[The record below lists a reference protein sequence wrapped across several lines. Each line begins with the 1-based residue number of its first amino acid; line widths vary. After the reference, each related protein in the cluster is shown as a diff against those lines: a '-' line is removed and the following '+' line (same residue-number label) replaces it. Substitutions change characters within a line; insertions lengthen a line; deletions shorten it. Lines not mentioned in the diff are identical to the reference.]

1 MNVNVVLDQERCG
14 EIFERVRRASPET
27 DIEVTVMGGH
37 SALTRFA
44 NNAVTQNVSEEGC
57 EVSVRV
63 QMGGRTARSTT
74 NRLDDESLR
83 DVVARAEALTRVQ
96 ENDPELLPMLTASEQ
111 GAAAEL
117 DRWCEETSAMG
128 AGERAEEVS
137 AMVGLARREGLNAA
151 GTYSSGAHFEALFNS
166 HGVARWHRETRAQ
179 ASVTMQAA
187 DSSGW
192 QKQNYTSRRMLD
204 ALLLAEIAAQKARHS
219 AQPIELQPGKYT
231 VILEPAA
238 VVDLIGFLVADFSGL
253 ALLEQRSCLNQRL
266 GTKLFGE
273 NISIVDDVSHSAQS
287 GAAFDGEGVARQKL
301 TLVENGAVRD
311 VAMARGTAARM
322 GKSEMAA
329 AAEAS
334 GDSASI
340 ATRPQARGTGHG
352 LSLPNETGETPSNIV
367 FMVAEDTQKTREEMI
382 AATERGLLV
391 TRLWYIREVDAYEK
405 ILTGMTRDGTFLIEN
420 GKVVCGLRN
429 FRFNQSLIEML
440 SNVEVMSTPV
450 RTSGE
455 ESFDMVVPAMKV
467 RDFNFTEVTK
477 F

>member
-1 MNVNVVLDQERCG
+1 MTVNVLDQQRCA
-14 EIFERVRRASPET
+14 EIFERVRRASAES
-27 DIEVTVMGGH
+27 DLEVTVTGGH

-44 NNAVTQNVSEEGC
+44 NNEVTQNVSEEGC

-63 QMGGRTARSTT
+63 QMGGRTARATT

-83 DVVARAEALTRVQ
+83 EVVAGAEALTRVQ
-96 ENDPELLPMLTASEQ
+96 EEDPELPPMLTAAEQ
-111 GAAAEL
+111 GTAVEL

-137 AMVGLARREGLNAA
+137 AMVALARREGLNAA
-151 GTYSSGAHFEALFNS
+151 GTYSSGAQFEALFNS

-179 ASVTMQAA
+179 VSVTMQEA

-204 ALLLAEIAAQKARHS
+204 ARLLAEVAAQKARDS
-219 AQPIELQPGKYT
+219 AHPVEIAPGHYT
-231 VILEPAA
+231 VILEPSA

-273 NISIVDDVSHSAQS
+273 NISIVDDVSHAAQT
-287 GAAFDGEGVARQKL
+287 GPGFDGEGVARQKL
-301 TLVENGAVRD
+301 TLVENGTVGD
-311 VAMARGTAARM
+311 IAMARGTAARM
-322 GKSEMAA
+322 RKSEMAA
-329 AAEAS
+329 AATDS
-334 GDSASI
+334 GDAASV
-340 ATRPQARGTGHG
+340 AVRLQVDGTGHG
-352 LSLPNETGETPSNIV
+352 HPLPNETGETPSNIV
-367 FMVAEDTQKTREEMI
+367 FLVADEKQKTREEMI

-405 ILTGMTRDGTFLIEN
+405 ILTGMTRDGTFLVEN
-420 GKVVCGLRN
+420 GRIGKGIRN
-429 FRFNQSLIEML
+429 LRFNQSVLEML
-440 SNVEVMSTPV
+440 RRVVDLGRPV
-450 RTSGE
+450 RACGE
-455 ESFDMVVPAMKV
+455 EALDMVAPAMRV
-467 RDFNFTEVTK
+467 EGFHFTEVTR